1 MPVCVWRRKSAAS
14 EPRRLRAGDLT
25 RKGNPTKVSLAYIPF
40 LAIYRSAHGQQNLRA
55 ITKRNTIRQD
65 GVSFVKS
72 GRGSKRARAEREKH
86 AGGMFRC
93 PCACGGAKAPPAS
106 FVAMPEELQAY
117 AQPMREIFR
126 DLQEKYPWVT
136 VTYR

>member
-1 MPVCVWRRKSAAS
+1 MKKTIDNGCTMPYNNHCCAGVAHLVERDLAKVEVAS
-14 EPRRLRAGDLT
+14 S
-25 RKGNPTKVSLAYIPF
+25 SLVA
-40 LAIYRSAHGQQNLRA
+40 RSKNKIL
-55 ITKRNTIRQD
+55 IRQD
-65 GVSFVKS
+65 GDFIFGTQ

-106 FVAMPEELQAY
+106 LVAMPEELQAY

>member
-1 MPVCVWRRKSAAS
+1 
-14 EPRRLRAGDLT
+14 
-25 RKGNPTKVSLAYIPF
+25 
-40 LAIYRSAHGQQNLRA
+40 
-55 ITKRNTIRQD
+55 
-65 GVSFVKS
+65 
-72 GRGSKRARAEREKH
+72 
-86 AGGMFRC
+86 MFRC

-106 FVAMPEELQAY
+106 LAAMPEELQAY